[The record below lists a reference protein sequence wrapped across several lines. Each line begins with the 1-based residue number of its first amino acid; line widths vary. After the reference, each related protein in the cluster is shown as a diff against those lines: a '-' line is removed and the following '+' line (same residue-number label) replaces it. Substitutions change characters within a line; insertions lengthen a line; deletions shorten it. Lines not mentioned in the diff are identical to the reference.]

1 MLSHITNNSGIYK
14 ITSPSGKVYIGEA
27 INIRKRLKR
36 YFRLECV
43 KQNKLYNSFLKYGVI
58 NHTFEVI
65 EECDINDLKCRERYW
80 QDHYN
85 VLGKNGLNLILTSCE
100 NNIKIWSEDVKSK
113 MIDKL
118 KQRYRDGLINA
129 FKGKK
134 HKKETIELLS
144 KINKGCNNPS
154 YGKRGKKAHAYGYRH
169 TNETLLRMG
178 EMRKGGK
185 NPNAKIIIDY
195 QTGIFYDSVGELSE
209 LIGVPRSTL
218 TSKLNGHLKNNTNY
232 KYC

>member
-1 MLSHITNNSGIYK
+1 MSMLSHITNNSGVYK
-14 ITSPSGKVYIGEA
+14 ITSPSGKIYIGEA

-43 KQNKLYNSFLKYGVI
+43 RQNKLYNSFLKYGVI
-58 NHTFEVI
+58 NHIFEVI

-80 QDHYN
+80 QDYYD

-118 KQRYRDGLINA
+118 KQRYKNGAINP
-129 FKGKK
+129 FKDKK

-144 KINKGCNNPS
+144 KINKGSNNP
-154 YGKRGKKAHAYGYRH
+154 R
-169 TNETLLRMG
+169 
-178 EMRKGGK
+178 
-185 NPNAKIIIDY
+185 AKIVIDL
-195 QTGIFYDSVGELSE
+195 QTGVFYYSATEVAEIWG
-209 LIGVPRSTL
+209 INKTTL
-218 TSKLNGHLKNNTNY
+218 QCKLNGNDTNNTNF